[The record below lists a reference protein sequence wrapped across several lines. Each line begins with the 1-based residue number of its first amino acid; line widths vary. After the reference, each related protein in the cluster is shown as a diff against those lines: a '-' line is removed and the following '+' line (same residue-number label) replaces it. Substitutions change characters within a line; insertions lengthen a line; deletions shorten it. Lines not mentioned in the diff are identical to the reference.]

1 MKRKNFFVKTLGCKV
16 NQVESAYIVE
26 SLLSEGFFLSSERE
40 AEILILNSC
49 IVTAKAEAETRKII
63 KRWLK
68 LNPQII
74 VLTGCYSQKFY
85 KEVLRNLPDNQVKFL
100 ILGQKEKFRIAE
112 ILKKLFQEGQI
123 SEISKVFIQ
132 VEDVSQEKVCLP
144 VILHNFFGHS
154 RAFVKV
160 QDGCDSFCSYC
171 IVPYVR
177 GAPRSV
183 PAEIVLEQIKIF
195 VEKGYK
201 EVVLT
206 GIHLGKWGQDFKP
219 KKKLTDLL
227 WKIEEYLEL
236 QGKEFNLRFSSL
248 EVNEVDEDFLEFVK
262 KSRFLV
268 PHFHIPLQSGSNRIL
283 KLMNRNYTR
292 EQYMETLLKLYE
304 IYPYATFGAD
314 VIVGFPGES
323 EDDFKDTYE
332 VIKDSPLNWLHI
344 FPFSP
349 RSGTPAEKFSNRVKP
364 HVIEKRA
371 KFLKELF
378 FEKRRA
384 FLEKEIGKTRKV
396 VLENFDES
404 RDMWKGLS
412 ENYISTFVNLR
423 DKKTELK
430 GKIVKVKFLKLEK
443 DYLIGDLVKDFQNK
457 KA

>member
-26 SLLSEGFFLSSERE
+26 SLLREGFSLSSEKE

-68 LNPQII
+68 LPPQII

-85 KEVLRNLPDNQVKFL
+85 KEVSRNLPNNRVKLL

-112 ILKKLFQEGQI
+112 ILRKLFQEGQI

-183 PAEIVLEQIKIF
+183 PAEKVLEQIKIF
-195 VEKGYK
+195 VEKRYQ

-219 KKKLTDLL
+219 QKKLTDLL
-227 WKIEEYLEL
+227 WKIEEYLGL
-236 QGKEFNLRFSSL
+236 QGKEFNLRLSSL

-283 KLMNRNYTR
+283 KLMNRSYTR

-349 RSGTPAEKFSNRVKP
+349 RSGTAAEKLPGRVSP
-364 HVIEKRA
+364 SVIKKRA
-371 KFLKELF
+371 EVLKRLF
-378 FEKRRA
+378 SEKRRC
-384 FLEKEIGKTRKV
+384 FLESEIGKTRRV

-404 RDMWKGLS
+404 RGMWKGLS